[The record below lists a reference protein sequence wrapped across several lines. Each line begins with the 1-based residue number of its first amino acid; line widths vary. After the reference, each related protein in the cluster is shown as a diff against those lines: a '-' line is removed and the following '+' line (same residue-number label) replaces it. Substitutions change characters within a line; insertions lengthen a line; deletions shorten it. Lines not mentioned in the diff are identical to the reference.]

1 MYTILLIMTTHEDPL
16 TELQTPPRSAPS
28 VFATPQE
35 AKRPSRSEATLE
47 EGGVESGLG
56 ISSEGSQTK
65 SNNLIKLVSDFCRDL
80 STTFPE
86 YRQAWSHWE
95 KDAEEKDAAEW
106 SDKAKDA
113 LLGHLLRVFPERF
126 FDILYQ
132 NESIF
137 TADSTV
143 PTDFLPG
150 VEFKALWQLNISAS
164 TKQTLWKYLQLMLFQ
179 IMEDVHSRSS
189 LGSAAN
195 MFEGIKE
202 EELQAK
208 ITETFASLQDFFGKQ
223 ATHTGEATSG
233 ETSENSQQGMDSG
246 VPEGLKD
253 GGAPPSPFA
262 NLFGSDPTKVQ
273 EHLRRLMDGKIG
285 SLVKELVDDLK
296 DDMDEMQKELSDK
309 YGIPVDQMDAEN
321 MPMQDIMKELMR
333 NPGKVSNIMRKVSDK
348 LKTTMTSENRQEYV
362 QETMEM
368 LNQMGGKEE
377 FMKMFDQMKG
387 AMGGGAAGGSDNPM
401 AAFANMF
408 GGAQGAGKG
417 MKVDQNAMDRMQK
430 QQATKEKM
438 RRQLE
443 AKKLLKDKPDGSQVF
458 RPEGAEPQ
466 AKSVLSDADL
476 DQLMKQFGLEEDKTN
491 GKSKKSKSKATIG
504 SSP

>member
-1 MYTILLIMTTHEDPL
+1 MTTHEDPQ
-16 TELQTPPRSAPS
+16 QTSP
-28 VFATPQE
+28 E
-35 AKRPSRSEATLE
+35 EKRPQKPKATLE
-47 EGGVESGLG
+47 EGCGVG
-56 ISSEGSQTK
+56 ISENASTEGSSEGSQTK
-65 SNNLIKLVSDFCRDL
+65 SANLIKLVSDFCRDL

-86 YRQAWSHWE
+86 YRQAWAAWE
-95 KDAEEKDAAEW
+95 EGVEW
-106 SDKAKDA
+106 SDEVKDA

-137 TADSTV
+137 AADSEV

-223 ATHTGEATSG
+223 AAAP
-233 ETSENSQQGMDSG
+233 SENPSEKAQQGNG
-246 VPEGLKD
+246 TEGPKAE
-253 GGAPPSPFA
+253 GAPPSPFA
-262 NLFGSDPTKVQ
+262 NLFGSDPTKIQ
-273 EHLRRLMDGKIG
+273 EHLRKLMDGKIG

-296 DDMDEMQKELSDK
+296 DDMEEMQKELSDK
-309 YGIPVDQMDAEN
+309 YGIPLDQMDAEN

-333 NPGKVSNIMRKVSDK
+333 NPGKVSKIMRKVSDK

-387 AMGGGAAGGSDNPM
+387 AMGSAANPFASSAGSENPM

-417 MKVDQNAMDRMQK
+417 TKVDQNAMDRMQK

-466 AKSVLSDADL
+466 AKTHLSDADL
-476 DQLMKQFGLEEDKTN
+476 DQLMKQFGLEEDKEGKGKKGK
-491 GKSKKSKSKATIG
+491 GKSAATIG